1 MEMVLAVPYTH
12 VFLAAVVAFG
22 VPEDV
27 REGRMDWQGYE
38 TIVSR
43 EVGKDATAV
52 VLQVGEKKTR
62 YEFKGTKLTVTE
74 KRTAPN
80 GRQMTGTGRYDLE
93 KVFGTKDPSAWR
105 TAGELTLKNAKGQV
119 TMRLTR
125 DGKEAKVEQSGGD
138 APAVFGFPDKTFP
151 SATIR
156 WK

>member
-1 MEMVLAVPYTH
+1 

-22 VPEDV
+22 VPGDV

-43 EVGKDATAV
+43 EAAKDAIVV
-52 VLQVGEKKTR
+52 VLQIGEKKTR
-62 YEFKGTKLTVTE
+62 YEFNGTKLTVTE

-80 GRQMTGTGRYDLE
+80 GRPMTGTGRYDLE
-93 KVFGTKDPSAWR
+93 KVFGIKDPSVWR
-105 TAGELTLKNAKGQV
+105 TAGEVILKNEKGQV

-125 DGKEAKVEQSGGD
+125 QGKEARVEQSGGD
-138 APAVFGFPDKTFP
+138 SPAVFGSPDKTFP
-151 SATIR
+151 PATIR